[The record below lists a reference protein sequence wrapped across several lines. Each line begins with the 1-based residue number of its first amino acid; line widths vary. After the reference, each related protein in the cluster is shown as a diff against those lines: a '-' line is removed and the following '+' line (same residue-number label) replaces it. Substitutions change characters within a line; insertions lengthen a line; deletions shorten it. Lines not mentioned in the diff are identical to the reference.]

1 MSGGLR
7 RVGHRVLR
15 GANLYADEPLWVL
28 FVRGDVDA
36 QAVRQRIQAAGLDV
50 DGANAGELIGSIATN
65 LQADHGLEQ
74 PWYEATL
81 DADGDWFIV
90 HNYAHE
96 HAGEA
101 AGRAALDLV
110 AAAGAG
116 EPVDV
121 AAARDAVAAA
131 FDDHARTPSVAALL
145 EAAEA
150 RGIPVMRRGD
160 QHYQLGWGIAQEHL
174 WGTMTGRVS
183 GLGFDIANDHE
194 RVMQMLE
201 DTGIPCPRGD
211 SRRSLAG
218 CQELAEELRY
228 PLTAKPLRGRGGVT
242 VRIDGPDQLEAAY
255 DKAKQ
260 FHRWVVLQDF
270 VSGAPH
276 RVLVVAGNVVGAVR
290 RTDGAD
296 VTDSMHP
303 AVALACQRAA
313 RLCGLEIVGVDVVA
327 DNLEVPLDE
336 TRGAVVSLHP
346 APSLEPFLERGAAE
360 AVLETLV
367 PEGDGR
373 IPLVAVTG
381 TNGKTTTVRLASH
394 ILKYAG
400 GRVGMACT
408 GAVEVENHVILR
420 GDYSGPSA
428 ARTVLREPG
437 VTHAVCEVA
446 RGGILRRG
454 LGFDACDVAI
464 FLNVASDHLGEG
476 GIETIDDLARLKG
489 VVVRA
494 VKPGGA
500 AVLNADDAMVWAQ
513 RHELK
518 CAVIPFTMDAD
529 HPDLQR
535 HLAAGPDRL
544 AVTFQDAA
552 IVVRRGRS
560 RYRLMD
566 IVDIPITLEG
576 AAMFNVQNAMAATA
590 AALALGVPDED
601 IRAGLQTFNPT
612 PNQLPGRMNLI
623 RLGGVKVLL
632 DYGHNVPALQALGEV
647 LPRLAHGRK
656 LNVANAAGNRRDE
669 DLREFGQTLAG
680 IYDRIYVCDPD
691 KRRRQEGETAGIIVE
706 GILSTGFAEEQV
718 ILELDEARALR
729 MALAESRP
737 GDLVVLQA
745 DDVGAAIK
753 LCQELQRRLEAGE
766 SPADLNQKLLA

>member
-1 MSGGLR
+1 MSLR

-15 GANLYADEPLWVL
+15 GANLYADQPLWVI
-28 FVRGDVDA
+28 FVRGGVDA
-36 QAVRQRIQAAGLDV
+36 DAAVARARLREAGVSV
-50 DGANAGELIGSIATN
+50 DGETVGDLVGALATELQS
-65 LQADHGLEQ
+65 DHALSQ
-74 PWYEATL
+74 PWHQASR
-81 DADGDWFIV
+81 DKDGDWFVV
-90 HNYAHE
+90 HNYVHE

-101 AGRAALDLV
+101 AGRAAVALV
-110 AAAGAG
+110 DAALAG
-116 EPVDV
+116 EDLDI
-121 AAARDAVAAA
+121 AAARASVAEAV
-131 FDDHARTPSVAALL
+131 DDHARSPSVAALL

-160 QHYQLGWGIAQEHL
+160 QHYQLGWGVAQEHL
-174 WGTMTGRVS
+174 WGTLTGRAS

-201 DTGIPCPRGD
+201 DTGIRCPRGD

-218 CQELAEELRY
+218 CEELAEELRY
-228 PLTAKPLRGRGGVT
+228 PLTVKPLRGRGGVT
-242 VRIDGPDQLEAAY
+242 IRIDGPDELEAAY
-255 DKAKQ
+255 DKAKV
-260 FHRWVVLQDF
+260 FHSWVVLQDF
-270 VSGAPH
+270 VAGAAH
-276 RVLVVAGNVVGAVR
+276 RVLVVAGNVIGAVR
-290 RTDGAD
+290 RADGVD

-313 RLCGLEIVGVDVVA
+313 RLCGLEVVGVDVVA
-327 DNLEVPLDE
+327 DHLESPLDE

-346 APSLEPFLERGAAE
+346 TPSLEPFLDRGAAE
-360 AVLETLV
+360 EVLATLL

-381 TNGKTTTVRLASH
+381 TNGKTTTVRLTSH

-400 GRVGMACT
+400 GRIGMACT
-408 GAVEVENHVILR
+408 GAVEVENHVILE

-454 LGFDACDVAI
+454 LGFDACDVAVL
-464 FLNVASDHLGEG
+464 LNIASDHLGEG

-489 VVVRA
+489 VILRA

-500 AVLNADDAMVWAQ
+500 AVLNADDPMVWNQ
-513 RHELK
+513 RHDLT
-518 CAVIPFTMDAD
+518 CSVIPFTMDAA
-529 HPDLQR
+529 HPDLAA
-535 HLAAGPDRL
+535 HLSGGPDRIAL
-544 AVTFQDAA
+544 TFQDGA
-552 IVVRRGRS
+552 IVVRRGRA
-560 RYRLMD
+560 RYRLAD
-566 IVDIPITLEG
+566 IVDIPVTLEG
-576 AAMFNVQNAMAATA
+576 AAMFNVQNAMAAAATA
-590 AALALGVPDED
+590 LSLGVPEED
-601 IRAGLQTFNPT
+601 IRAGLLTFNPS

-632 DYGHNVPALQALGEV
+632 DYGHNVPALAALGEV

-669 DLREFGQTLAG
+669 DLVQFGATLAG

-691 KRRRQEGETAGIIVE
+691 RRRRQLGETADIIVK
-706 GILSTGFAEEQV
+706 GILDAGFPEDQV
-718 ILELDEARALR
+718 VLELDEGRALR
-729 MALAESRP
+729 QALAESRP

-745 DDVGAAIK
+745 DDVSAAIR

-766 SPADLNQKLLA
+766 SPADLNQKLMA